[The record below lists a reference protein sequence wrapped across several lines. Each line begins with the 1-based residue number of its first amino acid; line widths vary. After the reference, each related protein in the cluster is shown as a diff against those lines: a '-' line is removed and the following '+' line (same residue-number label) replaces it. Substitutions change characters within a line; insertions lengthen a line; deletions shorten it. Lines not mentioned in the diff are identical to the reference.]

1 MLHGFSKYGTGAGAG
16 PVGYFLDDKAY
27 DRQLG
32 DWYQRDPMPEVI
44 EGDPETMI
52 RMIDALPYVHKYTSG
67 VLSFTKADT
76 ARLRTLE
83 GTHFHEAV
91 YDITTRFKDML
102 FAGIKEEHRHILIV
116 AQMHLGRLE
125 MHYVTPRCN
134 YETDRAWN
142 PAPPGKKK
150 FEQMDAFV
158 DLINVKYG
166 LDDPRSPLKA
176 RAIHS
181 PNWLPDGEK
190 YTREKLHNI
199 FTQAVIDGAIESR
212 AGLLD
217 LSRKAGFEITR
228 VGSEYVS
235 MKPPGS
241 EKAFKF
247 KGAIYDARF
256 TSSTQFENTER
267 KNIDRETYLTKP
279 NVAARY
285 KQAVCERRAFVEKRF
300 QKILAAIR
308 DEESSKTL
316 QPRQPKKRAAI
327 ENLPDLERSIIDN
340 LPRNTCIPDRG
351 NKVASDK
358 YHAFQAN
365 NPTVASPSEYLLIPS
380 SPADIGGGGHGS
392 MDSGDFEADKIINK
406 KRIEFG
412 ALTNKMR
419 QIEATR
425 KKDHGNFFISL

>member
-16 PVGYFLDDKAY
+16 PVDYFLDDKAY

-32 DWYQRDPMPEVI
+32 DWYQRDPLPEVI
-44 EGDPETMI
+44 EGDPQTMV

-76 ARLRTLE
+76 ARLHTLE

-91 YDITTRFKDML
+91 FDITARFKDML

-116 AQMHLGRLE
+116 AQMHLDRLE
-125 MHYVTPRCN
+125 LHYVTPRCN

-158 DLINVKYG
+158 DLVNVKYG
-166 LDDPRSPLKA
+166 LDDPRSPLRT

-181 PNWLPDGEK
+181 PDWLPDGEK

-199 FTQAVIDGAIESR
+199 FTRAVIDGVIESR

-228 VGSEYVS
+228 VGRDYVS

-247 KGAIYDARF
+247 KGALYDAGF
-256 TSSTQFENTER
+256 TSSAQFENTER
-267 KNIDRETYLTKP
+267 KIIDREAYLAKP
-279 NVAARY
+279 KVAARY
-285 KQAVCERRAFVEKRF
+285 KQAVSERRAFVEKRF
-300 QKILAAIR
+300 KKILATVR
-308 DEESSKTL
+308 NEEGNKTL
-316 QPRQPKKRAAI
+316 QPDQPKTHTAI
-327 ENLPDLERSIIDN
+327 KNMSDLERSHFDN
-340 LPRNTCIPDRG
+340 LSRNVSVHNGRNEVTDDKHYGLQSNSPAI
-351 NKVASDK
+351 ASSSD
-358 YHAFQAN
+358 
-365 NPTVASPSEYLLIPS
+365 YLLIPS
-380 SPADIGGGGHGS
+380 TPADIGNCGGGS
-392 MDSGDFEADKIINK
+392 MESGDFEADKIINK
-406 KRIEFG
+406 KRSEFG
-412 ALTNKMR
+412 ALTNKLR
-419 QIEATR
+419 QIENTK
-425 KKDHGNFFISL
+425 KKDGSGYSLS